1 MTGSTRPPD
10 DPVWRRA
17 LFKGGHLPHTSPA
30 EEVRWGLDLPRTLL
44 PAPDGLD
51 QPAVFEPALLQH
63 AYAYRAGDPR
73 FADETQARAWFRAR
87 RTALDLVLSA
97 VADSPLAGRLVL
109 RGSALMATWF
119 GDAAREPGDL
129 DFVAPY
135 EWDAEG
141 PEAQAL
147 FPEIASAAQSAAG
160 AWQDGSVRVDAAGA
174 VTEQIWTYDRVPG
187 RRMLLPWTTPGTA
200 GGTVQLDVVYGEL
213 LAAPAV
219 PTALRPLGDGPA
231 VRLPAVTPELSLAW
245 KVMWLINDMHPQ
257 GKDLYDAVLLAD
269 RGVPAYEVLRGAFVL
284 AGDELLRPGGRWWL
298 EEIASYADV
307 GWEHFQHE
315 YPNVTETAEEYVA
328 RLSAALEPVVD
339 QAERDGDAPSYDRWA
354 RWLTPLVEQV
364 RDRAPTDPATAV
376 GHLATAGLHG
386 MRAAVVVVR
395 EVLGRD
401 SVSLEEALGAVVAG
415 DERWSHWRSNP
426 ELTPVVL
433 EDLT

>member
-73 FADETQARAWFRAR
+73 FA
-87 RTALDLVLSA
+87 
-97 VADSPLAGRLVL
+97 
-109 RGSALMATWF
+109 
-119 GDAAREPGDL
+119 
-129 DFVAPY
+129 
-135 EWDAEG
+135 
-141 PEAQAL
+141 
-147 FPEIASAAQSAAG
+147 
-160 AWQDGSVRVDAAGA
+160 
-174 VTEQIWTYDRVPG
+174 
-187 RRMLLPWTTPGTA
+187 PWTTPGTA